1 MKIDR
6 NKYVRI
12 VYHGLNYIQRNER
25 KDIYTKQI
33 ISYTEKNFINID
45 TIFMVIDALLF
56 SYLVDLYDRYNNNNN
71 SSLLSSSSSS
81 SLSKK
86 KSYNEIYDDLR
97 LCIDTCHRDGAI
109 KDEVMKDPSK
119 YIIYDD
125 GIITTL
131 QQLKSAGKKVFLL
144 TNSLWEYTN
153 SVMEFL
159 VHSR

>member
-1 MKIDR
+1 M
-6 NKYVRI
+6 
-12 VYHGLNYIQRNER
+12 NYIQRNER

-56 SYLVDLYDRYNNNNN
+56 SYLVDLYDSCSSNTNN
-71 SSLLSSSSSS
+71 SSSSSF
-81 SLSKK
+81 LSKK
-86 KSYNEIYDDLR
+86 KNYNELYDDLR

-125 GIITTL
+125 GIVTTL

-153 SVMEFL
+153 SVMEYL

>member
-1 MKIDR
+1 M
-6 NKYVRI
+6 
-12 VYHGLNYIQRNER
+12 NYIERNER

-56 SYLVDLYDRYNNNNN
+56 SYLVDLYDGCNHNINNN
-71 SSLLSSSSSS
+71 LTLSSSSLSS

-86 KSYNEIYDDLR
+86 KSYNELYDDLR

-125 GIITTL
+125 GIVTTL